1 MARWLILT
9 LFIFIALSSDAI
21 AQFKAYYGAG
31 KVSCAEWVQ
40 FRTTGDK
47 PNSYQVEAWIDGYL
61 SGYNVYDS
69 GADFLL
75 SQPKSIALY
84 AWIDNYCGS
93 KPLDQIV
100 QAASALRTELQSRT
114 PR

>member
-1 MARWLILT
+1 MIRRAILALLISIGL
-9 LFIFIALSSDAI
+9 ISHSI

-31 KVSCAEWVQ
+31 TVSCAEWVR

-61 SGYNVYDS
+61 SGSNVYDS
-69 GADFLL
+69 GADFLIT
-75 SQPKSIALY
+75 QPKAVALY

-100 QAASALRTELQSRT
+100 QAAGALRTELQART
-114 PR
+114 PK